1 MKLRHRF
8 IRVIFISSMLVFT
21 GIAAAQT
28 SPALWQL
35 TQNIGPEALKNRA
48 QHNNSAEVTLNNTLV
63 LQLKADMLLRLP
75 VFSESVEVKL
85 SQSRQQGSTIVWEAD
100 NIHAPHLPKA
110 QLFLNNGRLSAWI
123 PTMAGTFRLH
133 NGKLIKEFK
142 MGGDIPDYRLPQNIK
157 KLNKDGEVSSE
168 NHQKRAPT
176 HSENR
181 HGGNQSAAGDLTF
194 NVLFVVTN
202 EFVNSY
208 PDTEAQIN
216 EYISANNAIY
226 EASGINIQ
234 MASAGIMQSD
244 LEQYSA
250 DQLLDNLSSNGG
262 SDSTDGEIPDSL
274 ISPIWQAR
282 VNNSAD
288 FIVVMLN
295 DLPEGLCGQGWLNG
309 NSSQVFDYDYAVNVT
324 AAFTTFSGN
333 PQFCGYDTLGHE
345 LGHNMGLA
353 HSLRQGDDGK
363 VFTYGRGYGVVDE
376 FTTIMA
382 YASEFGSASEVAVFS
397 SPDLTCLNRYQCG
410 VEHTQSDG
418 ADAVF
423 AVNQVKEEVTL
434 IHNDEVTLPIADA
447 LATLDDSQLA
457 DCISDNFPDA
467 ITNAQVGFLVCTT
480 DYAIQT
486 INGLENFPN
495 LNTFSMDGSN
505 DTSLAVFRNMRA
517 MVQLDVRDLFMN
529 SMRPI
534 AHLQDQLTFLQFNQ
548 GSMSCQ
554 DVNAV
559 ESWGID
565 SFFPYGRCQSL
576 SDDSGD
582 FDSDGINN
590 LDDTDDDNDGI
601 DDVSDASPRDA
612 SNANDIDD
620 DGVPDSSDAFPYNE
634 NESLDTDSDTV
645 GNNQDSDDDNDG
657 VPDAEDCAPLDNTQS
672 SNCGSGQNNPPTI
685 SGTPDSSAQQNS
697 LYSFTPSASDADDDS
712 LTFSIENRPG
722 WASFSSETGTL
733 SGTPDNDD
741 VGTYSNIMISVSD
754 GTESAALSAFSIT
767 VVDVNDAPEISGS
780 PDTLVRANNSYQFT
794 PQASDPDGD
803 SLTFSIAN
811 KPLWASFNTSTGTL
825 SGIPDNSDTGIYS
838 GIVISVSDGALS
850 DSLPSFSITVLA
862 SISDGANFVAY
873 DYDGDGM
880 ADVGVRR
887 ASNFM
892 QYILNSS
899 DDTIQRIQFG
909 KDTGDISVSGDFDG
923 DQIAD
928 VAVRRASNQFWYI
941 LNSSDGEIQRFNF
954 GKQAEDIPVPADFD
968 GDGITDIAVRRPSN
982 QYWYILNSSDGE
994 IQRYHFGKQAE
1005 DIPVP
1010 ADYDGDGLADV
1021 AVRRPSNQFWYILN
1035 SSDGEIQRYNFGK
1048 QAEDIPVPADYDGDG
1063 KADIAVRRPSTQYWY
1078 ILNSSDGQI
1087 QRIRFGL
1094 QSEDIPI
1101 PADYDGDGK
1110 VDVAVRRP
1118 STQFQYILRS
1128 SDGEIERIQFGRDS
1142 ADMPLAGP
1150 VMTRT
1155 AVQIPDSSGAAAV
1168 QEEPSIQ
1175 RSIITAE
1182 QARTER
1188 VQ

>member
-1 MKLRHRF
+1 MKLRHQF
-8 IRVIFISSMLVFT
+8 ARVILISSLLALSCKAL
-21 GIAAAQT
+21 GQT
-28 SPALWQL
+28 SPTLWQL
-35 TQNIGPEALKNRA
+35 TQNIQPESLKDRA
-48 QHNNSAEVTLNNTLV
+48 QHQNTAEVTLNKEL
-63 LQLKADMLLRLP
+63 LFQLKSEMVLRLP
-75 VFSESVEVKL
+75 VFSQVVEAQL
-85 SQSRQQGSTIVWEAD
+85 QSSRQQGDTLIWRAKNLNS
-100 NIHAPHLPKA
+100 PHLPDI
-110 QLFLNNGRLSAWI
+110 QLFLNNGELSAWI
-123 PTMAGTFRLH
+123 ATMSGTFRLH
-133 NGKLIKEFK
+133 KGKLLKEFK
-142 MGGDIPDYRLPQNIK
+142 MGGEAPDFRIPHGIKQLTQQGESSGPEVQLRNPQK
-157 KLNKDGEVSSE
+157 AHKTS
-168 NHQKRAPT
+168 A
-176 HSENR
+176 
-181 HGGNQSAAGDLTF
+181 QSQAAAGDLTF
-194 NVLFVVTN
+194 RVLFVVTN
-202 EFVNSY
+202 EFVDSY
-208 PDTEAQIN
+208 PDTQAQIT

-226 EASGINIQ
+226 EASGMNIQ
-234 MASAGIMQSD
+234 MESAGIMQSD

-274 ISPIWQAR
+274 ITPIWQAR
-282 VNNSAD
+282 VDNSAD

-309 NSSQVFDYDYAVNVT
+309 NTSQVFDYDYAVNVT

-345 LGHNMGLA
+345 LGHNMGLG
-353 HSLRQGDDGK
+353 HSLRQGSEGT

-376 FTTIMA
+376 FTTVMA
-382 YASEFGSASEVAVFS
+382 YASEFGSASEVSVFS
-397 SPDLTCLNRYQCG
+397 SPELTCLDRYECG
-410 VEHTQSDG
+410 VDSSQSDG

-434 IHNDEVTLPIADA
+434 IHNDEITMSISDA

-457 DCISDNFPDA
+457 SCISDKFPDA
-467 ITNAQVGFLVCTT
+467 ITNAQVGFLVCTN
-480 DYAIQT
+480 DYSIQT

-505 DTSLAVFRNMRA
+505 DTTLEVFRNMRA
-517 MVQLDVRDLFMN
+517 MVQLDVRNLFMT

-548 GSMSCQ
+548 GGMSCQ

-559 ESWGID
+559 ASWGID
-565 SFFPYGRCQSL
+565 NFLPYGSCQSL

-582 FDSDGINN
+582 FDGDGINN
-590 LDDTDDDNDGI
+590 LNDTDDDNDGI

-620 DGVPDSSDAFPYNE
+620 DGVPDDSDAFPYNE

-685 SGTPDSSAQQNS
+685 SGTPDSSVQQNS
-697 LYSFTPSASDADDDS
+697 FYSFTPTASDADDDS

-722 WASFSSETGTL
+722 WASFSTETGTL

-741 VGTYSNIMISVSD
+741 VGTHGNIVISVSD
-754 GTESAALSAFSIT
+754 GSDSVSLSAFSIT

-780 PDTLVRANNSYQFT
+780 PDTLVTANNSYLFT

-803 SLTFSIAN
+803 SLTFSIEN
-811 KPLWASFNTSTGTL
+811 QPQWASFNSNTGAL
-825 SGIPDNSDTGIYS
+825 SGTPTNSDVGVYS
-838 GIVISVSDGALS
+838 GIVISVSDGDLS
-850 DSLPSFSITVLA
+850 DSLPSFSITVLV
-862 SISDGANFVAY
+862 STSNDNNFVAY
-873 DYDGDGM
+873 DYDGDGK

-899 DDTIQRIQFG
+899 DDSIQRVQFG
-909 KDTGDISVSGDFDG
+909 RDSGDISVSGDFDG
-923 DQIAD
+923 DRIAD

-954 GKQAEDIPVPADFD
+954 GKQAEDIPVPADYD
-968 GDGITDIAVRRPSN
+968 GDGITDVAVRRPSN

-994 IQRYHFGKQAE
+994 IQRYNFGKQSE

-1010 ADYDGDGLADV
+1010 ADYDGDGKADV
-1021 AVRRPSNQFWYILN
+1021 AVRRPSNQYWYILN

-1048 QAEDIPVPADYDGDG
+1048 QSEDIPVPADYDGDG
-1063 KADIAVRRPSTQYWY
+1063 KADIAVRRPSTQFWY
-1078 ILNSSDGQI
+1078 ILNSSDGEI
-1087 QRIRFGL
+1087 QRIKFGL
-1094 QSEDIPI
+1094 QAEDIPI

-1110 VDVAVRRP
+1110 ADVAVRRP
-1118 STQFQYILRS
+1118 STHMQYILRS
-1128 SDGEIERIQFGRDS
+1128 SDGEIERIQFGRNS

-1150 VMTRT
+1150 VMTRMDAEVGTNTDAGT
-1155 AVQIPDSSGAAAV
+1155 ARNELNVERMLMDEQQAK
-1168 QEEPSIQ
+1168 
-1175 RSIITAE
+1175 AE
-1182 QARTER
+1182 Q